1 MSLHQENTITQLRLS
16 REIANPTA
24 VHHLSDDAT
33 SDSDHSL
40 NRSDAS
46 SETDYSDED
55 IPTKM
60 TTHPNSTSLNS
71 TSASTILG
79 GNGLENLVSE
89 IKKILGPSSGINAD
103 DVDTE
108 TLMDT
113 LRQYQSQRSDWEKYA
128 FENFEVA
135 YTRNGVD
142 TINSK
147 ANLLVLVWTP
157 GKGSAIH
164 DHANAHCIVK
174 MLQGSLRE
182 TLYDM
187 PNGEDHDMH
196 VTRVTDIGTNGI
208 SYMSDTLGLHRME
221 NVGTVPAV
229 SLHLYTPP
237 YAAKYG
243 CNVYD
248 SDASKHHVSMST
260 LYSDKGVRVGVDAN
274 TC

>member
-1 MSLHQENTITQLRLS
+1 MSLKQENTITQLRLN
-16 REIANPTA
+16 REIVNPANS
-24 VHHLSDDAT
+24 HHLSDDA

-40 NRSDAS
+40 NRTDAS

-55 IPTKM
+55 MPGKM
-60 TTHPNSTSLNS
+60 TTISQPSSHHTV
-71 TSASTILG
+71 AG
-79 GNGLENLVSE
+79 GNGLENLVNE
-89 IKKILGPSSGINAD
+89 IKKILGPSSGINAE

-113 LRQYQSQRSDWEKYA
+113 LRQYQSQRSDWDKYA

-174 MLQGSLRE
+174 VLQGSLRE

-187 PNGEDHDMH
+187 PKGEDHDMH
-196 VTRVTDIGTNGI
+196 VTRVTDLPTNGI

-248 SDASKHHVSMST
+248 NDASKHHVSMST
-260 LYSDKGVRVGVDAN
+260 LYSDKGVRVGAEAN